1 MSLNDPQWGKRGA
14 GGPPDLDEIWRNVNR
29 RMNELFG
36 RKGGGGDDGAGGGGR
51 RPALPLSGVGIL
63 VALVVVVWLASGFY
77 IVDEGRRGVVTR
89 FGKYTETTQPGAA
102 LAPAVPDR
110 GEGARRLLAG
120 AGRSRSATATRPRTR
135 SDNEALML
143 TDDENIIDIQFA
155 VQYNLKSAEAY
166 LFNVRKPDLIVQ
178 FIAQTAMG
186 EVVGKA
192 KMDFV
197 LYEGREQIAK
207 SAEKLMQEMLDRY
220 QTGVYVQKVTL
231 QSVQPPDK
239 VQAAF
244 DDAVKAGQDRERFRN
259 EGQAYANDVVPRARG
274 NAARL
279 IEEANGYQAEVV
291 QRAEGDASRFRQI
304 LVEYAKAPGVTRER
318 LYLDMM
324 QTVVGNSSKVLVDQ
338 KAGSNLLYLPLDK
351 LIQQSGRA
359 GGRRPRA
366 DPSAAR
372 QSDAAGAGADR
383 SRSIPA
389 ARARRC
395 AAASA
400 AEHRDEAH
408 DAPPRPRRRAAAGR
422 VAVALHGRP
431 APVRDQVPAGR
442 DRRDAAERRAST
454 SRCRCCRT

>member
-14 GGPPDLDEIWRNVNR
+14 GRTARSR
-29 RMNELFG
+29 RGLAQRQPAPERTSRTQVRGN
-36 RKGGGGDDGAGGGGR
+36 GDDTAGGGGGG
-51 RPALPLSGVGIL
+51 RPTLPLSGVGIL
-63 VALVVVVWLASGFY
+63 VLLVVVVWLASGFY

-89 FGKYTETTQPGAA
+89 FGKYTETTQPGARWH
-102 LAPAVPDR
+102 LPFPIEEKELVDF
-110 GEGARRLLAG
+110 
-120 AGRSRSATATRPRTR
+120 SQVRTVEVGYR
-135 SDNEALML
+135 NTPKNKKENEALML

-274 NAARL
+274 NAAAADRG
-279 IEEANGYQAEVV
+279 EANGYQTEVV
-291 QRAEGDASRFRQI
+291 QRADGRRLEIQTDPRGI
-304 LVEYAKAPGVTRER
+304 LEAPGVTRER

-324 QTVVGNSSKVLVDQ
+324 QSVGRQREQGARRPEDRQ
-338 KAGSNLLYLPLDK
+338 QHLLYLPLDK
-351 LIQQSGRA
+351 LIQQSAPVAPGPA
-359 GGRRPRA
+359 V

-372 QSDAAGAGADR
+372 QSTPPPPEAGAALDPGR
-383 SRSIPA
+383 SR
-389 ARARRC
+389 
-395 AAASA
+395 
-400 AEHRDEAH
+400 EALRK
-408 DAPPRPRRRAAAGR
+408 P
-422 VAVALHGRP
+422 
-431 APVRDQVPAGR
+431 
-442 DRRDAAERRAST
+442 
-454 SRCRCCRT
+454 